1 MQRERAFRHVC
12 GFAAE
17 AGLHGADV
25 EVNITLKQGADDGHG
40 DHVHSEGKDTSGSLS
55 CLRQASG
62 HAMPRSRLPVLLL
75 LLMIIACTGAVM
87 ATEPVASSA
96 QASLLR
102 NRMPHERPWLMV
114 IGTPHLANHGLDVVN
129 LQVDDV
135 MTPARQAEIEAIVTA
150 LAGFAPTRVVVEHPV
165 ADQSG
170 LDARYADYRAGRY
183 TLGRSEV
190 DQIGLRLAARLGLPR
205 VDAGDWN
212 GMPPGDIA
220 SMDWDAYARR
230 TGKQARVAAMRDP
243 RGAEGAVPAGV
254 ALADVLARINAPA
267 ALAERHRRYYD
278 YAMLGDDVEAPGANW
293 MANWHGRNLRIFA
306 RLVRLA
312 EGPQERVL
320 VVYGAGHAP
329 LLRQFA
335 EQSGAF
341 LVVDPVPYLRAAAGP

>member
-1 MQRERAFRHVC
+1 M
-12 GFAAE
+12 

-25 EVNITLKQGADDGHG
+25 EVNIALKQGPDDRHG
-40 DHVHSEGKDTSGSLS
+40 DHVHSGSKHASGSL
-55 CLRQASG
+55 LHIRQVSDP
-62 HAMPRSRLPVLLL
+62 AMPRISLFLLL
-75 LLMIIACTGAVM
+75 LLPLAISGTGAAM
-87 ATEPVASSA
+87 AAEPVASPA

-102 NRMPHERPWLMV
+102 DRLPHERPWLMV
-114 IGTPHLANHGLDVVN
+114 IGTPHLANHGRDVVN

-135 MTPARQAEIEAIVTA
+135 MTPARQAEIEAIVAA
-150 LAGFAPTRVVVEHPV
+150 LARFAPTRIVVEHPV
-165 ADQSG
+165 TGQAA

-183 TLGRSEV
+183 ALGRSEV
-190 DQIGLRLAARLGLPR
+190 DQIGLRLAARLDLPR
-205 VDAGDWN
+205 VDAADWN

-230 TGKQARVAAMRDP
+230 TGKDAMVAAIRDP
-243 RGAEGAVPAGV
+243 RGAEGAVPTGV
-254 ALADVLARINAPA
+254 ALAEALARMNAPQ

-293 MANWHGRNLRIFA
+293 LANWHGRNLRIFA

-312 EGPQERVL
+312 DDPRERVL

-335 EQSGAF
+335 EQSGVF
-341 LVVDPVPYLRAAAGP
+341 LVVDPVPYLRAAADP

>member
-1 MQRERAFRHVC
+1 MSRHRISS
-12 GFAAE
+12 F
-17 AGLHGADV
+17 
-25 EVNITLKQGADDGHG
+25 
-40 DHVHSEGKDTSGSLS
+40 LS
-55 CLRQASG
+55 
-62 HAMPRSRLPVLLL
+62 LLL
-75 LLMIIACTGAVM
+75 ALACTDAVV
-87 ATEPVASSA
+87 ATEPATASA

-114 IGTPHLANHGLDVVN
+114 VGTPHLANHGRDVIN

-135 MTPARQAEIEAIVTA
+135 MTPARQAEIEAIVAA
-150 LAGFAPTRVVVEHPV
+150 LARFAPTRVVVEHPV
-165 ADQSG
+165 AGQAA

-183 TLGRSEV
+183 ALGRSEV
-190 DQIGLRLAARLGLPR
+190 DQIGLRLAARLDLPR

-230 TGKQARVAAMRDP
+230 TGKEAMVAAMRDP
-243 RGAEGAVPAGV
+243 RGLEGAVPAGV
-254 ALADVLARINAPA
+254 ALADVLVRTNTPA

-278 YAMLGDDVEAPGANW
+278 YAMLGDDVDAPGANW

-312 EGPQERVL
+312 ESPRERML

-329 LLRQFA
+329 LLRQFG